1 MLFSRVVDVFYAHP
15 YALKIDANIREDN
28 SLKRGYRNVEVVFF
42 FVKIVSIFCMGT
54 QAASFEGQ
62 TIQ

>member
-1 MLFSRVVDVFYAHP
+1 MLFSRVVDVLYTHP

-42 FVKIVSIFCMGT
+42 VKIVSIFCMGT
-54 QAASFEGQ
+54 KATNFEGQ